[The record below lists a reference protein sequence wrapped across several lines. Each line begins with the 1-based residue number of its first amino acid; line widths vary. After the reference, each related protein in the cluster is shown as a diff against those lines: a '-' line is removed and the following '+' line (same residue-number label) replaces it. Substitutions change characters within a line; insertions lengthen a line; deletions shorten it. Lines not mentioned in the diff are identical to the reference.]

1 MKKDK
6 SRNILL
12 PTILRIAGER
22 LNIRYSRATPPAL
35 PKLSTLLRRTNDRG
49 GRLASRY
56 WQTSSKGHYRLDW
69 LDAGVFDLDAKRG
82 KVTCV
87 LNPDVSPGAVEEVL
101 RGPVCAFF
109 LLERGFEPLHA
120 SAVAL
125 DGRCVAFAG
134 APGAGKSSLVAWLS
148 RNGAKFLCDDILPL
162 RQNCGIVW
170 GHPGLPQLRL
180 EPPAARKLGWRGREE
195 AGSSS
200 SQLREKSK
208 FPVTPHGEPKRVARI
223 YLLER
228 IPSRK
233 GRQRSNK
240 SRGGNIQDR
249 RVQIQRLGPRQ
260 AFRALLKSTRNDSL
274 DTPARLRRQMNLFA
288 HIARTVPV
296 CRLRYP
302 HDYGALP
309 AVLEAIQ
316 QDLKLC

>member
-6 SRNILL
+6 SRNILF
-12 PTILRIAGER
+12 PTILRLAGEC
-22 LNIRYSRATPPAL
+22 LHVRYTLAAPPAL
-35 PKLSTLLRRTNDRG
+35 PKRSILLRRTNDRG

-56 WQTSSKGHYRLDW
+56 WQTSSKGQYRLDW

-87 LNPDVSPGAVEEVL
+87 LYPDISPDAVEEVL

-148 RNGAKFLCDDILPL
+148 RNGAQFLCDDILPL
-162 RQNCGIVW
+162 RQKGGMVW

-180 EPPAARKLGWRGREE
+180 EPPAAQKLGWRGHQE
-195 AGSSS
+195 ARSSS

-208 FPVTPHGEPKRVARI
+208 FPVTPHPEPNRVARI

-228 IPSRK
+228 IPSQK
-233 GRQRSNK
+233 GRQRSKK
-240 SRGGNIQDR
+240 SSSGDVQAH
-249 RVQIQRLGPRQ
+249 RVQIQRVRPRQ

-274 DTPARLRRQMNLFA
+274 DTPARLRRQMSLFA

-302 HDYGALP
+302 HDYSALP
-309 AVLEAIQ
+309 AVLAHIQ
-316 QDLKLC
+316 QDLK

>member
-6 SRNILL
+6 PRNILR
-12 PTILRIAGER
+12 PTVLRLAGER
-22 LNIRYSRATPPAL
+22 LHIRYSRATLPDL
-35 PKLSTLLRRTNDRG
+35 PKRSILLRRTADRG

-87 LNPDVSPGAVEEVL
+87 LYPDISPGAVEEVL

-125 DGRCVAFAG
+125 DGRCIAFAG

-148 RNGAKFLCDDILPL
+148 RNGAQFLCDDILAL
-162 RQNCGIVW
+162 RQKGGMVW

-180 EPPAARKLGWRGREE
+180 EPPAARKLGWRGHRA

-200 SQLREKSK
+200 SQPREKSK
-208 FPVTPHGEPKRVARI
+208 FPATPHRNPKRVARI

-228 IPSRK
+228 VPFQK
-233 GRQRSNK
+233 GRQRSK
-240 SRGGNIQDR
+240 TLLGGNIQDH

-288 HIARTVPV
+288 LIARTVPV

-302 HDYGALP
+302 HDYAALP
-309 AVLEAIQ
+309 AVLAHIQ
-316 QDLKLC
+316 QDLQ